1 MGHALNSLSLLE
13 DQDLKT
19 YPSWDAIVARMLE
32 GHTRSDRDFTLEA
45 AATLSI
51 RGARQMEEGG
61 YQFTRDLK
69 VKAPSLLRVCSEVND
84 TFLEGIKCPVLVV
97 IGNKTFVPANML
109 NKWLQMKKV
118 GIYNI
123 MWNLALV

>member
-1 MGHALNSLSLLE
+1 
-13 DQDLKT
+13 
-19 YPSWDAIVARMLE
+19 MLE

-69 VKAPSLLRVCSEVND
+69 VKAVRDDGSGHSLVTMSVESPSFYHYQYL
-84 TFLEGIKCPVLVV
+84 PVTSYK
-97 IGNKTFVPANML
+97 IN
-109 NKWLQMKKV
+109 
-118 GIYNI
+118 
-123 MWNLALV
+123 